1 MHHKSPQAL
10 VSPIRAL
17 KNILC
22 LLS

>member
-10 VSPIRAL
+10 VSPILAL
-17 KNILC
+17 MNILC

>member
-1 MHHKSPQAL
+1 MHHKLPQAL